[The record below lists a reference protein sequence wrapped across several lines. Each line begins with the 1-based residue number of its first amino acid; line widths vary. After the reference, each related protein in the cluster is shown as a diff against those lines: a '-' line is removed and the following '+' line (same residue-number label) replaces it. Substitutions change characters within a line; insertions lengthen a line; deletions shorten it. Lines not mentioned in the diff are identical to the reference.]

1 MTVLSVQTQFC
12 LQAMLRK
19 IGHINWLNAFLA
31 DLHAG
36 ETLEEEFYHCQQIY
50 IWCDLEEEG
59 EEGGGGGGGG
69 GGTNT
74 ICIFSIAAW
83 IVRNLFLFFIF

>member
-1 MTVLSVQTQFC
+1 
-12 LQAMLRK
+12 MLRK
-19 IGHINWLNAFLA
+19 IGHTNWLNAFLA

-50 IWCDLEEEG
+50 IWCDLEDEGGGGGGG
-59 EEGGGGGGGG
+59 EEGGGGGG

-74 ICIFSIAAW
+74 ICFFSIAAW
-83 IVRNLFLFFIF
+83 IVPIFFFFLIF